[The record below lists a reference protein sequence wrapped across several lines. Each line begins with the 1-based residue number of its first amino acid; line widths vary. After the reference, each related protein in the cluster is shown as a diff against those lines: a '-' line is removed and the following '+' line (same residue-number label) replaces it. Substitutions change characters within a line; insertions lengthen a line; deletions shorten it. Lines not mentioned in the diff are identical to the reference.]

1 MYDTLAQY
9 GQVLGGPLDD
19 WHPPIMVRLWQALR
33 PLAAGTGP
41 MFLLQVGLYAAGFA
55 LIGAALMRIGRWRAA
70 IATAVLA
77 LSPLLLGWQMVVL
90 KDGQMLGALVCAFA
104 IILHFRLAKRRIPA
118 VAVAAAALLIAY
130 ATFVRANAFI
140 ATVPLV
146 ALLLPTRKRPALT
159 AAFAVAAGAAI
170 LALTPIINHRLLGAE
185 PSDVAK
191 AQPLFDLAAIAVAAP
206 AASTPFTPAERRE
219 IAQRHCAKAFFWDP
233 LGDPSACASATSR
246 LMSVPVG
253 ELSTDLAL
261 AAAAHPIAYIQHRL
275 AHWNSTERWLVASGL
290 PDAAPPVEAEP
301 NTLGLTMPSSP
312 IAAAWQDLAAAEA
325 ATPLGWPIVWTLI
338 AVFALRPAR
347 ARRGDP
353 AAALALALLASALA
367 LELSFLAISIASDLR
382 YHLWPMTASGLAV
395 ILLSDDFRPRRKDW
409 IAAVAALAL
418 VIAGGVAER
427 ASLPP
432 APDSYEG
439 MIHAASG

>member
-19 WHPPIMVRLWQALR
+19 WHPPIMVRLWQALH

-41 MFLLQVGLYAAGFA
+41 MFLLQVTLYAAGFA
-55 LIGAALMRIGRWRAA
+55 LIGAALVRVGRWRAA

-77 LSPLLLGWQMVVL
+77 LSPLVLGWQMVIL
-90 KDGQMLGALVCAFA
+90 KDGQMQGALVCAFA

-118 VAVAAAALLIAY
+118 VAAAGVALLIAY

-146 ALLLPTRKRPALT
+146 ALLLPKKRPALT
-159 AAFAVAAGAAI
+159 AAFAVAAGAAV
-170 LALTPIINHRLLGAE
+170 LGLTPIVNHRLLGAE
-185 PSDVAK
+185 PSNVAK
-191 AQPLFDLAAIAVAAP
+191 AQPLFDLAAIALAVP
-206 AASTPFTPAERRE
+206 DGSSPFTPAERRE
-219 IAQRHCAKAFFWDP
+219 IAQRHCVKAFFLDP
-233 LGDPSACASATSR
+233 LGDPGACASATSR
-246 LMSVPVG
+246 LMNVPAGV
-253 ELSTDLAL
+253 LYTDLAV
-261 AAAAHPIAYIQHRL
+261 AAAQHPIAYMQHRL
-275 AHWNSTERWLVASGL
+275 AHWNSTERWLVAPGL

-301 NTLGLTMPSSP
+301 NNLGLATPSSP

-325 ATPLGWPIVWTLI
+325 ATPLGWPIVWTVI
-338 AVFALRPAR
+338 AVCALRPAR
-347 ARRGDP
+347 QRRSDP

-367 LELSFLAISIASDLR
+367 LEFSFLAISIASDLR
-382 YHLWPMTASGLAV
+382 YHLWPMTASALAV
-395 ILLSDDFRPRRKDW
+395 ILLSNDVRLKLKRS
-409 IAAVAALAL
+409 IAAGAALVL

-427 ASLPP
+427 TLLPL
-432 APDSYEG
+432 APDSYDG